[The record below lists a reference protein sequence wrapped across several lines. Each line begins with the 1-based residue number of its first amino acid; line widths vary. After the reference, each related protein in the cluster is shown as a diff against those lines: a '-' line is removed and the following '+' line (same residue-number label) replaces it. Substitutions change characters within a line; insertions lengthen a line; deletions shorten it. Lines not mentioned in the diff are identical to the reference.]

1 MGSFLSK
8 SKTKAKSVISAH
20 PIVEDAVLVNDAV
33 ATLKAHIP
41 DCIVTT
47 IALKDED
54 VYVPQNLGLNHY
66 VVTYDAVSQRVIRI
80 YSDL

>member
-8 SKTKAKSVISAH
+8 SKSK
-20 PIVEDAVLVNDAV
+20 PIITAQPTENAILVNDAI
-33 ATLKAHIP
+33 ATIKANIP

-66 VVTYDAVSQRVIRI
+66 VVTYDAVSGKVIRV

>member
-8 SKTKAKSVISAH
+8 KKSAITSQPVVDS
-20 PIVEDAVLVNDAV
+20 VLVNDAV
-33 ATLKAHIP
+33 AMIRERSP

-54 VYVPQNLGLNHY
+54 IYIPQKLGLNHY
-66 VVTYDAVSQRVIRI
+66 VVTYDAVSHRVIRV
-80 YSDL
+80 YSD